1 MGFVLV
7 DSGSEVP
14 ARLADV
20 HFATLA
26 RNSVH
31 RGLHGGSCRSL
42 RGEQAV
48 QLQWGCV
55 ENSNTVLVAVM
66 PLFRF

>member
-26 RNSVH
+26 RNSVPH
-31 RGLHGGSCRSL
+31 LVCAGGPGGPYAR
-42 RGEQAV
+42 
-48 QLQWGCV
+48 
-55 ENSNTVLVAVM
+55 
-66 PLFRF
+66 

>member
-26 RNSVH
+26 GNSVH
-31 RGLHGGSCRSL
+31 PRSAQGVL
-42 RGEQAV
+42 PVLVRGEQVV
-48 QLQWGCV
+48 QL
-55 ENSNTVLVAVM
+55 
-66 PLFRF
+66 